1 MTNTPSLGLRVTVL
15 LATAQIPAFITAWIV
30 MFVLGLAKVGGF
42 NASFDEMASVR
53 VTALVNASL
62 VRGEDGRGK
71 IEPTRELQAEIQRVP
86 GLLFAVFDPVRMQPL
101 PGSSPKLVSKLASLA
116 EIRADHLHFT
126 MGDDPWP
133 GSAGHL
139 MFRDTPIGVMQVALY
154 GQKFRWEDIF
164 FSLKNDLAW
173 VSTYLVVTMLTTVAL
188 AWIVVR
194 QGLMPLRAVA
204 GEVARIDMKSLR
216 QRLPITGVPI
226 EIAPLVNA
234 MNEALTRLDAGVER
248 QRRFTA
254 NAAHELR
261 TPLAIMRAR
270 LENAKA
276 SALKSELLGEASQLR
291 AIVEQMLVAAR
302 LTEGQVTLDQNVD
315 LENSVRQVVAN
326 FLPLAMDCD
335 RFIDFES
342 NADSVIVRGN
352 KRAIDCV
359 VTNLIDNALRAEPKD
374 GTILVRIDDGGVIA
388 VVDHGEG
395 VAPTNREMIFEPFW
409 RKSETTS
416 GTGLGLA
423 IAKEIM
429 DAHGGLIWV
438 EETPGGGATFKVSF
452 PKVANA

>member
-1 MTNTPSLGLRVTVL
+1 MTNAPSLALRVTVL
-15 LATAQIPAFITAWIV
+15 LTAAQLPAFVFAWIV
-30 MFVLGLAKVGGF
+30 MFVLGLANVGGF

-53 VTALVNASL
+53 VTALVNGSL
-62 VRGEDGRGK
+62 VRGEDGLGK
-71 IEPTRELQAEIQRVP
+71 IEPTGELQAEIQRVP

-101 PGSSPKLVSKLASLA
+101 AGSSPQLVSKLASLA

-126 MGDDPWP
+126 MGDDQWP
-133 GSAGHL
+133 GSSGHL
-139 MFRDTPIGVMQVALY
+139 MFRETPIGLMQVALY
-154 GQKFRWEDIF
+154 GQKFRPEDIL
-164 FSLKNDLAW
+164 FSLENDLAW
-173 VSTYLVVTMLTTVAL
+173 VSAYLIVAMLTTFGL

-194 QGLMPLRAVA
+194 RGLTPLRAVA
-204 GEVARIDMKSLR
+204 GEVAHIDMNSLH
-216 QRLPITGVPI
+216 QRLPTRGVPI
-226 EIAPLVNA
+226 EIAPLVDG

-276 SALKSELLGEASQLR
+276 STLRSELLGEASQLR
-291 AIVEQMLVAAR
+291 SIVEQMLVAAR
-302 LTEGQVTLDQNVD
+302 LTEGQTTLDQRIDV
-315 LENSVRQVVAN
+315 ERSVRQIVSN

-342 NADSVIVRGN
+342 SAASMIVRGN
-352 KRAIDCV
+352 QRAIDCV

-374 GTILVRIDDGGVIA
+374 GAILVRIDDRGVVA
-388 VVDHGEG
+388 VIDHGEG
-395 VAPTNREMIFEPFW
+395 VAPAFREMVFEPFW
-409 RKSETTS
+409 RQSETTS

-429 DAHGGLIWV
+429 DAHGGRIWV
-438 EETPGGGATFKVSF
+438 EETPGGGATFKIALTLSQE
-452 PKVANA
+452 